1 LAHGFSLIGKELTG
15 SRFSIFR
22 LVDRRKF
29 AGCKGR
35 TAGLSYFR
43 QNFRTLDTIF
53 SDAFSL
59 LRAKRY
65 GGGARSRSTFDP
77 ANYSFQDF
85 FSGVLVGAV
94 EEGFAPASLDTAG
107 FSLVAD
113 VAGDSFF
120 AASLYESLL

>member
-29 AGCKGR
+29 AGR

>member
-1 LAHGFSLIGKELTG
+1 WWRVSVFPLI
-15 SRFSIFR
+15 
-22 LVDRRKF
+22 VRRKF
-29 AGCKGR
+29 ARYKGG
-35 TAGLSYFR
+35 TAGLSYCR
-43 QNFRTLDTIF
+43 QKFRTLDTIV

-65 GGGARSRSTFDP
+65 GGCARSRSTFDP